1 MTHFPPPDTAP
12 RMGRPPLK
20 KDVPTVKTT
29 IRVTREFLDRIEAVA
44 GDGKTAAFIRDAAEA
59 ELIRREKGKRA

>member
-1 MTHFPPPDTAP
+1 MTRFPPPDTAA

-44 GDGKTAAFIRDAAEA
+44 GEGKTAAFIRDAAEA
-59 ELIRREKGKRA
+59 ELLRREKGKRS